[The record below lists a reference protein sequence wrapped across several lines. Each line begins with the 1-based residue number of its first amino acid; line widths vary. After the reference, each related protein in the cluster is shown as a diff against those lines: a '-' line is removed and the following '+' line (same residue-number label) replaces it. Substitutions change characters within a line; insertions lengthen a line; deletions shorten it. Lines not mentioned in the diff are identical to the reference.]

1 MKNSDKKKNLVVMTL
16 DECKEQFKKTYDK
29 NKELFQKDV
38 MEAIKHLAMSDEE
51 LDTLKT
57 RVLNEDTTSFGLT
70 SAYKRLKLLYGD
82 EFTFNIESKPQ
93 EGTSIS
99 FKIPGKADIDNET
112 IL

>member
-51 LDTLKT
+51 LDDLFEWFSANDI
-57 RVLNEDTTSFGLT
+57 VISDDAVDAPDNLSDVEDIT
-70 SAYKRLKLLYGD
+70 AGD
-82 EFTFNIESKPQ
+82 RM
-93 EGTSIS
+93 TSIS
-99 FKIPGKADIDNET
+99 WIVKM
-112 IL
+112 